1 MANMTLLE
9 QRKIEA
15 NVLVPLIRAFQSRFG
30 KSDSNEI
37 VRKVIEEIAL
47 KQGHDL
53 AKRSNGT
60 PMEKLEL
67 LIPRFCEGDAMELEV
82 LKKSPDAYDF
92 NVTRCKYAEFYK
104 DMGVPDLGFL
114 LSCSRDFALTKG
126 ISRKLDLFRTR
137 TIMQGDTH
145 CDFRFRIK
153 E

>member
-1 MANMTLLE
+1 M
-9 QRKIEA
+9 
-15 NVLVPLIRAFQSRFG
+15 
-30 KSDSNEI
+30 
-37 VRKVIEEIAL
+37 
-47 KQGHDL
+47 
-53 AKRSNGT
+53 
-60 PMEKLEL
+60 KLE
-67 LIPRFCEGDAMELEV
+67 V
-82 LKKSPDAYDF
+82 QKKSPDTYDF
-92 NVTRCKYAEFYK
+92 NVTSCKYAEFYK